1 MNAQRVGEAE
11 ENAGAGGVK
20 RIVAREHHCDDSDP
34 TAPSAHVLGENA
46 DRAER
51 ELRAGKSGQRSREDN
66 RDNTVARHVDAQSF
80 GRVRSFADAPQP
92 EACGRLE
99 QDDRDDGGQRPG
111 DPGQGG
117 PKAQP
122 ITGTPRIAGIAVR
135 PSPTIPGSLKV
146 PLTPNTTRKR

>member
-66 RDNTVARHVDAQSF
+66 RDNTVRATSTPKVSAASGASPTPLNLRPAGVLNRTTATTAVSAQAIQVRA
-80 GRVRSFADAPQP
+80 GR
-92 EACGRLE
+92 
-99 QDDRDDGGQRPG
+99 
-111 DPGQGG
+111 
-117 PKAQP
+117 
-122 ITGTPRIAGIAVR
+122 R
-135 PSPTIPGSLKV
+135 PSRSPGRRES
-146 PLTPNTTRKR
+146 PASRSGRAQRFPGR